1 MGKKQKYFEKRSLE
15 DSKRVINLTEKYINQ
30 QLRKYYKL
38 AVKEVQQQ
46 IKDFYKK
53 YAKGENITLAEAKK
67 QLKEVELKNIDLE
80 KLVLETKQNPTK
92 DMIKLINKII
102 KQQQISRLELLEI
115 EIQRILRNLFNE
127 QQISMYDYLYDT
139 YKDSY
144 YRSTYSLKD
153 YNNIYTT
160 FVKPNESLIKQAIM
174 QKWSSK
180 NYSERIW
187 NHENKINEILKQHI
201 TTGLIQGNSISKMS
215 QKVTNDM
222 NVSLN
227 NSIRLVRTETA
238 YIQGKAILES
248 YIQAGIK
255 KYKYLATLDYKTSK
269 VCQNLDGKIFEV
281 EKAQIGTNYPPMH
294 PNCRSTTVVY
304 IDDNVE
310 SERIARGAD
319 NKTYKVSSDITYKE
333 WYTSLVEDE
342 QSKMILYLRRQKN
355 YAQDVKQFKNYKKV
369 LKTKAPS
376 SFEKFQEIKY
386 QDDDKW
392 DKLKSEYRN
401 NLNLLTTNKFK
412 NYNNSKN
419 IPDIYKEYTNN
430 LSESDKELARQYTG
444 FTATN
449 INRGLRIGKLTET
462 LKQKINQLDKIVEN
476 GILPENVILKRG
488 TIIQSFEG
496 FEDIKSLS
504 DVDLC
509 KLKGRILVDKAF
521 GSTSLI
527 EPQEMGRNVIMNIYA
542 SKGFKGAVYLEPVA
556 YNKFKE
562 QQEILLKRSCKYK
575 VMDAIIKENK
585 LYLEVKL
592 IDD

>member
-269 VCQNLDGKIFEV
+269 VCQNLDSKIFEV

-310 SERIARGAD
+310 SERIVRGTD

-333 WYTSLVEDE
+333 WYNSLVEDE

-355 YAQDVKQFKNYKKV
+355 YTQDVKQFENYKKV
-369 LKTKAPS
+369 LKNKAPS

-462 LKQKINQLDKIVEN
+462 LKQKINQLDKIVGN

-575 VMDAIIKENK
+575 VIDAIIKENK

>member
-80 KLVLETKQNPTK
+80 KLVLETKQNSTK

-269 VCQNLDGKIFEV
+269 VCQNLDSKIFEV

-310 SERIARGAD
+310 SERIARGTD
-319 NKTYKVSSDITYKE
+319 NKTYKVSADITYKE
-333 WYTSLVEDE
+333 WYNSLVEDE

-355 YAQDVKQFKNYKKV
+355 YAQDVKQFENYKKV
-369 LKTKAPS
+369 LKTKSPS
-376 SFEKFQEIKY
+376 SFEKFQKIKY

-392 DKLKSEYRN
+392 DKLKSEYRLKLRGLGSN
-401 NLNLLTTNKFK
+401 
-412 NYNNSKN
+412 NNSLGDGIKHDSPKLLEKLDKVN
-419 IPDIYKEYTNN
+419 DDIILSKLKEY
-430 LSESDKELARQYTG
+430 E
-444 FTATN
+444 
-449 INRGLRIGKLTET
+449 
-462 LKQKINQLDKIVEN
+462 KIIV
-476 GILPENVILKRG
+476 K
-488 TIIQSFEG
+488 
-496 FEDIKSLS
+496 D
-504 DVDLC
+504 D
-509 KLKGRILVDKAF
+509 
-521 GSTSLI
+521 
-527 EPQEMGRNVIMNIYA
+527 
-542 SKGFKGAVYLEPVA
+542 
-556 YNKFKE
+556 
-562 QQEILLKRSCKYK
+562 
-575 VMDAIIKENK
+575 IKENAIVITRDGEVWQCFGIIDKVFPDIDLEDK
-585 LYLEVKL
+585 LYGASVTHNHPSSATNYSFSSADLDLFLNYDLKLLRGCDYKYKYSVERTSNTIKEDCETIIHKFKSDYYYEVLERVMSGEIEIGIYDEFHYINEQFSKHNNF
-592 IDD
+592 IYKRSEW

>member
-1 MGKKQKYFEKRSLE
+1 MGEKQKYFEKRSLE

-269 VCQNLDGKIFEV
+269 VCQNLDSKIFEV

-310 SERIARGAD
+310 SERIARGTD
-319 NKTYKVSSDITYKE
+319 NKTYKVSADITYKE
-333 WYTSLVEDE
+333 WYNSLVEDE
-342 QSKMILYLRRQKN
+342 QSKMILYLRRQKS
-355 YAQDVKQFKNYKKV
+355 YAQDVKQFENYKKV

-392 DKLKSEYRN
+392 DKLKSEYRKQN
-401 NLNLLTTNKFK
+401 N
-412 NYNNSKN
+412 
-419 IPDIYKEYTNN
+419 
-430 LSESDKELARQYTG
+430 
-444 FTATN
+444 
-449 INRGLRIGKLTET
+449 
-462 LKQKINQLDKIVEN
+462 
-476 GILPENVILKRG
+476 
-488 TIIQSFEG
+488 IIQSGGKYTKGTYEWVIRRDTEAENFYNKIRQTK
-496 FEDIKSLS
+496 EDISKISKNTGWSIKSIKQIKNH
-504 DVDLC
+504 VFYNEH
-509 KLKGRILVDKAF
+509 ILYD
-521 GSTSLI
+521 G
-527 EPQEMGRNVIMNIYA
+527 
-542 SKGFKGAVYLEPVA
+542 SKGLLDADYDMAVAWQRLINGNYENRDILLLKHEYLESIVESR
-556 YNKFKE
+556 YNISNKE
-562 QQEILLKRSCKYK
+562 AHEIVSKKHDWYGELKSEKGEYGEDDCLN
-575 VMDAIIKENK
+575 DIIS
-585 LYLEVKL
+585 
-592 IDD
+592 

>member
-80 KLVLETKQNPTK
+80 KLVLETKQNSTK

-248 YIQAGIK
+248 YIQVGIK

-269 VCQNLDGKIFEV
+269 VCQNLDSKIFEV

-310 SERIARGAD
+310 SERIARGTD

-333 WYTSLVEDE
+333 WYNSLVEDE

-355 YAQDVKQFKNYKKV
+355 YAQDVKQFENYKKV

-575 VMDAIIKENK
+575 VIDAIIKENK